1 MLKNYDF
8 FLGSQ
13 SLQYTFTTN
22 TSPLSNIYNNKIFL
36 ILPFHPLYQ
45 CCHSFYFYLILS
57 IYISILKYFVAIII
71 LNKLLCYGLRIRK
84 SESFYLP
91 FLYSFSDALTLCKD
105 GFLTY
110 LIFLLSKE
118 LLFNITCKAGLLAIL
133 GPQF

>member
-91 FLYSFSDALTLCKD
+91 FLYTQSFNVLWNCAVQGEATTPSHRWLFK
-105 GFLTY
+105 FK
-110 LIFLLSKE
+110 FSK
-118 LLFNITCKAGLLAIL
+118 I
-133 GPQF
+133 